1 MSTIPGKAP
10 ALRLPPQ
17 VETAR
22 DLLLEH
28 LGKLL
33 TVEDTLAKRI
43 LPHLAQDTKDE
54 ELKSALEEH
63 LQETRAHVQR
73 IKDAFA
79 ALGEE
84 PRGKPA
90 LGLDGLRVERDD
102 LVDQVMPAL
111 RPAVDC
117 EAAMGTEHY
126 EINAYDA
133 AIRLAGELGLEQV
146 AELLG
151 ANLADETAALRKLAE
166 QSERLTATA
175 VERPATK

>member
-1 MSTIPGKAP
+1 MSTVPGKAP
-10 ALRLPPQ
+10 ALKLPPR
-17 VETAR
+17 VETPR
-22 DLLLEH
+22 DLLLEQ

-33 TVEDTLAKRI
+33 TVEDTLAKRV
-43 LPHLAQDTKDE
+43 LPQLAESTKDE
-54 ELKSALEEH
+54 ELKAAFDEH
-63 LQETRAHVQR
+63 LQETRTHVQR

-79 ALGEE
+79 TLGEE

-133 AIRLAGELGLEQV
+133 AIRLADELELGQLGELLR
-146 AELLG
+146 
-151 ANLADETAALRKLAE
+151 ANLADETAALEKLAGH
-166 QSERLTATA
+166 SERLTTIA
-175 VERPATK
+175 VERPTTK